1 MQHMAGSTVFLDTS
15 LLPANLTSLQ
25 DAEFYHFVK
34 RIVGPVEAELLQV
47 QQINNVNS
55 LLMTADVFEIIQIPS
70 HDLDDIKRKICFEK
84 DDESFVIKAGVKG
97 NIDYLIELLRAKNN
111 ADKRS
116 KILRATLAL
125 PSTGLPNAGNTSIPV
140 CSNATATNAIPS
152 LTLAWTLTDHEK
164 FITDSIQRWC
174 DDNKE
179 NFKSNDFSLSDG
191 KQYRLVVK
199 SDSNGTFNADI
210 RCDCGKLFVLTK
222 LRGKFQISNYYRH
235 LKAVRPCKVIK
246 HVKDSDQLPVPSNNT
261 QSTSIDVSPSMQ
273 NNATSASSIS
283 TSSSGN
289 LLLIR

>member
-1 MQHMAGSTVFLDTS
+1 
-15 LLPANLTSLQ
+15 
-25 DAEFYHFVK
+25 
-34 RIVGPVEAELLQV
+34 
-47 QQINNVNS
+47 
-55 LLMTADVFEIIQIPS
+55 
-70 HDLDDIKRKICFEK
+70 
-84 DDESFVIKAGVKG
+84 
-97 NIDYLIELLRAKNN
+97 
-111 ADKRS
+111 
-116 KILRATLAL
+116 
-125 PSTGLPNAGNTSIPV
+125 LPNAGNTSIPV
-140 CSNATATNAIPS
+140 SSNATATNAVPS
-152 LTLAWTLTDHEK
+152 LTLSWTLTDHEK

-179 NFKSNDFSLSDG
+179 NFKLNDFSLSDG

-199 SDSNGTFNADI
+199 NDPNSTFNANI

-246 HVKDSDQLPVPSNNT
+246 QVKGSDQLPVPSNNT